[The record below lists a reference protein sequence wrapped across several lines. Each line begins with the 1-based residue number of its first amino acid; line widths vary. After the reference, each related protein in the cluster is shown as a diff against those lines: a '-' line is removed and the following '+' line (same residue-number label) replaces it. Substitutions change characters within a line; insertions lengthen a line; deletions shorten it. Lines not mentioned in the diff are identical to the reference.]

1 MITIQAAGS
10 LKERI
15 PPGTTVPTAR
25 TVGEVVAQLPLPRDM
40 GLVMMVNGRLAHWN
54 TELKDGDTLQLAPVV
69 GGGTFHSSRLTYYP
83 LDASTHKE
91 PSL

>member
-15 PPGTTVPTAR
+15 PPDTTVATAH
-25 TVGEVVAQLPLPRDM
+25 TVGEAMSQLSLPRDV
-40 GLVMMVNGRLAHWN
+40 GVVMMVNGRLAHWN

-69 GGGTFHSSRLTYYP
+69 GGG
-83 LDASTHKE
+83 K
-91 PSL
+91 